1 MIRDLIFVGL
11 GGGIG
16 SMARYLC
23 SRWMLVAFPGAFPA
37 GTLLVNITGCFL
49 IGLFWTTF
57 TRSYEGSENWRLF
70 LMTGLCGGYTTFSAF
85 TLESINL
92 VREQK
97 TGLFFLYIGTSIIS
111 GLLATWAGIRLIR
124 A

>member
-1 MIRDLIFVGL
+1 MIKDILFVGL

-16 SMARYLC
+16 SMARFLC
-23 SRWMLVAFPGAFPA
+23 QRWMLAAFPGAFPA
-37 GTLLVNITGCFL
+37 GTFLVNIAGCFL
-49 IGLFWTTF
+49 IGLFWSAF
-57 TRSYEGSENWRLF
+57 TRSFDAGENWRLF
-70 LMTGLCGGYTTFSAF
+70 LMTGFCGGYTTFSAF

-97 TGLFFLYIGTSIIS
+97 TGLFFLYIGTSVVL